1 MPTKLSCSG
10 QISTLLPIIC
20 RSLFLPCPF
29 RLLSTVLRPTIRWT
43 LYSLAKY
50 LIIAKCLLGK
60 CLLLIILYQNR
71 MWRNEVNMR
80 KRERTREKVN
90 FKHLMKL
97 IDVSCLKGSCHL
109 GVFLNIEIPM
119 AHWLSADSVK
129 KLWPGAWA
137 ETDAENVPAK
147 DNGRARLVFTSL
159 SFIIWWMSCTTLNS
173 EPCKLKKR
181 KSIFDNASHLLVD
194 VLSQNWLLSFSNPL
208 TVFCCRFEEFEDKI
222 ILFNL
227 WPKIYHF
234 EDLN

>member
-1 MPTKLSCSG
+1 MGRVKKWYSHCNNLLNRWGLMTLTTVGYDYNPETLLGKILGGCCALSGVILVFNTAAHKIATIFTDNKTVCQNYVPTKLSYSG
-10 QISTLLPIIC
+10 QISTLVSIIC
-20 RSLFLPCPF
+20 RSLFSPCPF

-119 AHWLSADSVK
+119 AH
-129 KLWPGAWA
+129 
-137 ETDAENVPAK
+137 
-147 DNGRARLVFTSL
+147 
-159 SFIIWWMSCTTLNS
+159 
-173 EPCKLKKR
+173 
-181 KSIFDNASHLLVD
+181 
-194 VLSQNWLLSFSNPL
+194 
-208 TVFCCRFEEFEDKI
+208 
-222 ILFNL
+222 
-227 WPKIYHF
+227 
-234 EDLN
+234 